1 MTRLYTSD
9 ESSSADQVYQR
20 LRRLLIEGHYPPGS
34 RLVEERLAQDLGVS
48 RTPVRQA
55 LVRAAAEGLVQIFPN
70 RGAVA
75 RSFTIDDLLE
85 MYDLRALLEG
95 HAAYLA
101 AQRISPDQL
110 ARMEAAAAALE
121 DSLHRTFA
129 RREDE
134 VHFLVEQNAVFHQT
148 IAEAAGNQRLITMLN
163 QIVAV
168 PLQFR
173 SFYWY
178 RAEERQI
185 SNFFHRS
192 ILNALIL
199 GDGDRARAMM
209 REHIFYGRD
218 VLLQSRRAESAAVA
232 SGEENVP

>member
-1 MTRLYTSD
+1 MEDLYTKE
-9 ESSSADQVYQR
+9 ESSSADHVYQR
-20 LRRLLIEGHYPPGS
+20 LRRLLIEGFYPPGS
-34 RLVEERLAQDLGVS
+34 RLVEERLANDLGVS

-75 RSFTIDDLLE
+75 RSFSVADLLE

-101 AQRISPDQL
+101 ASRITSAQL
-110 ARMEAAAAALE
+110 DRMEAAATALE
-121 DSLHRTFA
+121 ESLSYTFE

-134 VHFLVEQNAVFHQT
+134 VHFLVEHNAVFHQT
-148 IAEAAGNQRLITMLN
+148 IAEAAGNQRLVAMLN

-178 RAEERQI
+178 RTEERQI

-192 ILNALIL
+192 ILNALRL

-218 VLLQSRRAESAAVA
+218 VLLQSRRAESSAAP
-232 SGEENVP
+232 GEE

>member
-1 MTRLYTSD
+1 M
-9 ESSSADQVYQR
+9 
-20 LRRLLIEGHYPPGS
+20 
-34 RLVEERLAQDLGVS
+34 
-48 RTPVRQA
+48 
-55 LVRAAAEGLVQIFPN
+55 QIFPN

-75 RSFTIDDLLE
+75 RSFTVDDLIE

-101 AQRISPDQL
+101 ARRITAEQL
-110 ARMEAAAAALE
+110 ARMEMAATALE
-121 DSLHRTFA
+121 QSLTLTFE
-129 RREDE
+129 RRQDE
-134 VHFLVEQNAVFHQT
+134 VHFLVEHNAVFHQT

-178 RAEERQI
+178 QPDQRQI

-192 ILNALIL
+192 ILNALRL

-218 VLLQSRRAESAAVA
+218 VLLQSRSAEETAA
-232 SGEENVP
+232 SGEE

>member
-1 MTRLYTSD
+1 MTKLYTSD
-9 ESSSADQVYQR
+9 ESSADQVYQR

-34 RLVEERLAQDLGVS
+34 RLVEERLASDLGVS

-95 HAAYLA
+95 HAAFLA
-101 AQRISPDQL
+101 AQRITPDQL

-121 DSLHRTFA
+121 DSLNHTFA

-148 IAEAAGNQRLITMLN
+148 IAEAAGNQRLIAMLN

-178 RAEERQI
+178 RKEERQI

-192 ILNALIL
+192 ILNALTL

-232 SGEENVP
+232 SGEENEL

>member
-1 MTRLYTSD
+1 
-9 ESSSADQVYQR
+9 
-20 LRRLLIEGHYPPGS
+20 
-34 RLVEERLAQDLGVS
+34 
-48 RTPVRQA
+48 
-55 LVRAAAEGLVQIFPN
+55 
-70 RGAVA
+70 
-75 RSFTIDDLLE
+75 

-101 AQRISPDQL
+101 AQRISPTVGPHGSRRRSVGGSAEPNL
-110 ARMEAAAAALE
+110 
-121 DSLHRTFA
+121 A

-148 IAEAAGNQRLITMLN
+148 IAEAAGNQRLIAMLN

-178 RAEERQI
+178 RTEERQI

-192 ILNALIL
+192 ILNALVL

-209 REHIFYGRD
+209 REHILYGRD

-232 SGEENVP
+232 SGEENEP

>member
-1 MTRLYTSD
+1 MDNLYTK
-9 ESSSADQVYQR
+9 EEVSSADQVYQR
-20 LRRLLIEGHYPPGS
+20 LRRLLIEGYYPPGA
-34 RLVEERLAQDLGVS
+34 RLIEERLAQDLGVS

-55 LVRAAAEGLVQIFPN
+55 LVRAAAEGLVQLFPN
-70 RGAVA
+70 RGAIA

-85 MYDLRALLEG
+85 IYDLRALLEG

-101 AQRISPDQL
+101 AQRITAADLDQL
-110 ARMEAAAAALE
+110 ERAATALE
-121 DSLHRTFA
+121 QSLTMTFE

-134 VHFLVEQNAVFHQT
+134 VHFLVEQNAIFHQT
-148 IAEAAGNQRLITMLN
+148 IARAAGNQRLITMLD

-178 RAEERQI
+178 RSEERRI

-192 ILNALIL
+192 ILNALRL
-199 GDGDRARAMM
+199 GDGERARAMM

-218 VLLQSRRAESAAVA
+218 VLVQSRRAEELSA
-232 SGEENVP
+232 SREE

>member
-1 MTRLYTSD
+1 MYTTSD
-9 ESSSADQVYQR
+9 SSSADQVYQS
-20 LRRLLIEGHYPPGS
+20 LRRLLIEGFYPPGT

-75 RSFTIDDLLE
+75 RSFTVDDLLE

-101 AQRISPDQL
+101 AQRISPAQL
-110 ARMEAAAAALE
+110 DRMEAAATALE
-121 DSLHRTFA
+121 ESLTRTFECC
-129 RREDE
+129 EDE
-134 VHFLVEQNAVFHQT
+134 VHFLVEQNAIFHQT
-148 IAEAAGNQRLITMLN
+148 IAEAAGNQRLIAMLN

-178 RAEERQI
+178 RSEERRI

-192 ILNALIL
+192 ILNALML

-218 VLLQSRRAESAAVA
+218 VLLQSRRAEPESAP
-232 SGEENVP
+232 SGEE

>member
-34 RLVEERLAQDLGVS
+34 RLVEERLASDLGVS

-95 HAAYLA
+95 HAAFLA
-101 AQRISPDQL
+101 AQRISPEQL

-121 DSLHRTFA
+121 DSLNQTFA

-148 IAEAAGNQRLITMLN
+148 IAEAAGNQRLIAMLN

-178 RAEERQI
+178 RPEERQI

-192 ILNALIL
+192 ILNALVL

-209 REHIFYGRD
+209 REHILYGRD

-232 SGEENVP
+232 SGEENEP

>member
-1 MTRLYTSD
+1 MSELYTID
-9 ESSSADQVYQR
+9 EASPADQVYQR
-20 LRRLLIEGHYPPGS
+20 LRRLLIEGYYPPGS

-55 LVRAAAEGLVQIFPN
+55 LVRAAAEGLVHLFPN

-75 RSFTIDDLLE
+75 RSFTIEDLME
-85 MYDLRALLEG
+85 IYDLRALLEG

-101 AQRISPDQL
+101 AQRITAEQI
-110 ARMEAAAAALE
+110 ARMEAAATALE
-121 DSLHRTFA
+121 ESLTRTFE

-134 VHFLVEQNAVFHQT
+134 VHFLVEQNAIFHGT
-148 IAEAAGNQRLITMLN
+148 IAAASGNQRLVTMIN

-178 RAEERQI
+178 RADERRI

-192 ILNALIL
+192 ILHALRL
-199 GDGDRARAMM
+199 GDGDRARAVM
-209 REHIFYGRD
+209 REHILYGRD
-218 VLLQSRRAESAAVA
+218 VLLQSQRAESSA
-232 SGEENVP
+232 SPARREE

>member
-1 MTRLYTSD
+1 MGKLYTID
-9 ESSSADQVYQR
+9 EASPADQVYQH
-20 LRRLLIEGHYPPGS
+20 LRRLLIEGYYPPGA
-34 RLVEERLAQDLGVS
+34 RLVEERLAHDLGVS

-95 HAAYLA
+95 HAAYQA
-101 AQRISPDQL
+101 ARRLTPEQIAQ
-110 ARMEAAAAALE
+110 MEAAATALE
-121 DSLHRTFA
+121 ESLTYTFE

-134 VHFLVEQNAVFHQT
+134 VHFLVEQNARFHNT
-148 IAEAAGNQRLITMLN
+148 IAIAAGNRRLVEMLN

-178 RAEERQI
+178 RTEERRI

-192 ILNALIL
+192 ILNALRL

-218 VLLQSRRAESAAVA
+218 VLLQHQRAEQSVSA
-232 SGEENVP
+232 SCEE

>member
-1 MTRLYTSD
+1 MDKLYTTD
-9 ESSSADQVYQR
+9 ETSADQVYQR
-20 LRRLLIEGHYPPGS
+20 LRRLLIEGYYPPGS

-55 LVRAAAEGLVQIFPN
+55 LVRAAAEGLVQLFPN

-75 RSFTIDDLLE
+75 RGFTVDDLIE

-101 AQRISPDQL
+101 ARRITAEQL
-110 ARMEAAAAALE
+110 VRMEMAATALE
-121 DSLHRTFA
+121 QSLTITFD
-129 RREDE
+129 RHQDE
-134 VHFLVEQNAVFHQT
+134 VHFLVEHNAIFHQT
-148 IAEAAGNQRLITMLN
+148 IAEAAGNQRLISMLN

-168 PLQFR
+168 PLQFQ

-178 RAEERQI
+178 RAEERRI

-192 ILNALIL
+192 ILHALRL

-218 VLLQSRRAESAAVA
+218 VLLQSRSAEDSTA
-232 SGEENVP
+232 SGEE

>member
-1 MTRLYTSD
+1 MNKLYTTD
-9 ESSSADQVYQR
+9 ETSADLVYWR

-34 RLVEERLAQDLGVS
+34 RLIEERLAQDLGVS

-75 RSFTIDDLLE
+75 RSFTVDDLIE

-101 AQRISPDQL
+101 ARRITAEQL
-110 ARMEAAAAALE
+110 ARMEMATTALE
-121 DSLHRTFA
+121 QSLSLTFE
-129 RREDE
+129 RRQDE
-134 VHFLVEQNAVFHQT
+134 VHFLVEHNAVFHQT

-178 RAEERQI
+178 QPEQRQI

-192 ILNALIL
+192 ILNALRL

-218 VLLQSRRAESAAVA
+218 VLLQSRSAEETTA
-232 SGEENVP
+232 SGEE